1 MRLHRRP
8 ELRHSSGVFRGVY
21 DNFPGLVHVYEPA
34 RRTLTAY
41 TGNLVRLRRASDDA
55 EADFGYLANGN
66 LDTAAIAAWAAG
78 ASYIVTIY
86 DQIGGDNVTQGTA
99 ANQPLFT
106 AAMLNGRAGAFY
118 DGTNDYLR
126 GAYTTGGA
134 LSQPFSAY
142 ALAQLDASVLAD
154 ASVRFLVDSDDTTNR
169 MALYKAQAAGVTK
182 WNLYAGAG
190 LVSLTAL
197 STWGIFSVLL
207 SGVTSAL
214 WRNSSLIAGPSNGGA
229 HNADG
234 ITIGDDWA
242 GANPWKGYIGPIII
256 VDPAHSDAQRV
267 AMQNSINS
275 FYGAY

>member
-86 DQIGGDNVTQGTA
+86 DQVAGDNVTQGTA
-99 ANQPLFT
+99 ANQPLF
-106 AAMLNGRAGAFY
+106 AADMLNTRAGGFY
-118 DGTNDYLR
+118 DGTDDYLR
-126 GAYTTGGA
+126 GAYTIGGA
-134 LSQPFSAY
+134 LSQPFSVY
-142 ALAQLDASVLAD
+142 ALAQLDATV
-154 ASVRFLVDSDDTTNR
+154 VDDDGAHYIVDGDGVPR
-169 MALYKAQAAGVTK
+169 MVMGQALEGDPNP
-182 WNLYAGAG
+182 WRIYAGTVRDGGA
-190 LVSLTAL
+190 SNADWNIWAAL
-197 STWGIFSVLL
+197 FNG
-207 SGVTSAL
+207 
-214 WRNSSLIAGPSNGGA
+214 NSSEFWINSASETAGAVGA
-229 HNADG
+229 ENAAG
-234 ITIGDDWA
+234 ITIGSRPSADADF
-242 GANPWKGYIGPIII
+242 WKGYIGPIII